1 MIKIYLRN
9 ILRFIVLVLFQVL
22 VVNNIQLGTLLIPF
36 IYTLFILLLPFET
49 PGWLLLIIAF
59 LLGISIDI
67 FTNTPGLHAASTV
80 FMSALRP
87 SILRSIAPRD
97 GYETG
102 SFPRLAF
109 YGFTWFLKYAII
121 LIFVHHLF
129 FFILE
134 SFGFKEF
141 LSILLR
147 TFLSSTVSIFLIILS
162 QYIIYRD

>member
-1 MIKIYLRN
+1 MINFFLRN

-22 VVNNIQLGTLLIPF
+22 VINNIQLSTLLNPF

-49 PGWLLLIIAF
+49 PGWLLLIVAF

-80 FMSALRP
+80 FMSVFRP
-87 SILRSIAPRD
+87 SVLRYIAPRD

-102 SFPRLAF
+102 TFPRLAF
-109 YGFTWFLKYAII
+109 YGFTWFLKYALF

-129 FFILE
+129 LFILE
-134 SFGFKEF
+134 SFGFKDF

-147 TFLSSTVSIFLIILS
+147 TFLSSSVSIFLIILS